1 MVLGPVNVY
10 KALPETLRLVLK
22 NINGPSILHRRK
34 DWITAIKLIKKNT
47 NNITLSGQFQNLIM
61 NVQINIRE
69 I

>member
-34 DWITAIKLIKKNT
+34 DWITAIKLIKKKHK
-47 NNITLSGQFQNLIM
+47 
-61 NVQINIRE
+61 
-69 I
+69 